1 MGFKD
6 PGLSIYINKTPR
18 DLVLNVLKKYDGGV
32 DTFDQDTDQWQTLC
46 EQNNEPSGSIKDGE
60 VLNPLKPKLV

>member
-1 MGFKD
+1 
-6 PGLSIYINKTPR
+6 
-18 DLVLNVLKKYDGGV
+18 VLKKYDGGV
-32 DTFDQDTDQWQTLC
+32 DTFDQDTDQWQTFC